1 MQHGGSTASTAVVAR
16 TPLNISLGDFR
27 LSTPAATGVD
37 LVGVAVAV
45 GLQRGGTPSKPAGFG
60 AINKRSREVE
70 IPRRGLHPLF
80 ADISC

>member
-1 MQHGGSTASTAVVAR
+1 MQHSGSTLYLTAVETR

-45 GLQRGGTPSKPAGFG
+45 GCL
-60 AINKRSREVE
+60 
-70 IPRRGLHPLF
+70 
-80 ADISC
+80 